1 MLKVGGD
8 IELSASDLVGH
19 LNCRYLTDLDLAVAN
34 GQREKPKHWDPF
46 LKLLQE
52 RGAIHEKAF
61 LDHLRSE
68 GYQVF
73 EVEGIG
79 TDQALVDQTTTA
91 MRAGAEIIVQGA
103 FRSDGWVGRTDIL
116 KRAETRSD
124 LGDWSYEVIDT
135 KLSRETKGGTLLQL
149 SLYSDLV
156 AAVQGRMPDQMHVVA
171 PWSEYKPQSFRTADY
186 AAFYRKVADGL
197 KQSVGRSRED
207 VNYPDPKEHCDVCRW
222 RVPCYLRRRT
232 DDHLCLVAG
241 ISKVQINELHRQG
254 INTVSNLAQMA
265 VPLSWKPER
274 GAVYSYER
282 LREQAR
288 IQIEGREA
296 KTILYEALP
305 RKPGFARPREPGFAR
320 PREPG
325 FARPRKPGFGLSC
338 LPTPSAGDVFFDI
351 EGDPFVG
358 EHGLEYLFGYCFSDD
373 SGEMRYVG
381 EWALSREEE
390 KSVCEHFIDFVIE
403 RLAAFPDLHVYH
415 YAPYEPAALKRL
427 TLRYGTRGDELDQM
441 LRTDLFV
448 DLYSVVKNGILASVE
463 SYSIKRLEPLY
474 DYIRSMELSNANSAL
489 ANLQAA
495 LELNDFDRITKENRD
510 VVKEYNRDD
519 CLSTHGLRN
528 WLERV
533 RTKLIEGGETIDR
546 PVPDSG
552 APSERVTEWT
562 IRINDVIRRIRA
574 DIPVDQELRSE
585 EQQSR
590 WTLANVLD
598 WHRREE
604 KAAWWEYFR
613 LRDRSAEELFEERA
627 GLSGL
632 EFVEN
637 LGGTA
642 KAPIHRYRYPAQET
656 ELRGGKSLR
665 RTGGA
670 EFGSIVSISLD
681 DRTVEIKKRMD
692 SAGLHPEAV
701 FAATK
706 KLSDR
711 KSWPIPSQGWE
722 ITSRKTE

>member
-1 MLKVGGD
+1 
-8 IELSASDLVGH
+8 
-19 LNCRYLTDLDLAVAN
+19 
-34 GQREKPKHWDPF
+34 
-46 LKLLQE
+46 
-52 RGAIHEKAF
+52 
-61 LDHLRSE
+61 
-68 GYQVF
+68 
-73 EVEGIG
+73 
-79 TDQALVDQTTTA
+79 
-91 MRAGAEIIVQGA
+91 MRAGAQIIFQGA

-116 KRAETRSD
+116 KRVETPSD

-156 AAVQGRMPDQMHVVA
+156 ASVQGRMPDQMHVVA
-171 PWSEYKPQSFRTADY
+171 PWSDYKPQSFRTADY

-197 KQSVGRSRED
+197 KQSIGRSRDD

-222 RVPCYLRRRT
+222 RVPCDLRRRA

-274 GAVYSYER
+274 GAVHSYER

-305 RKPGFARPREPGFAR
+305 RKPGFALPRK
-320 PREPG
+320 PG

-390 KSVCEHFIDFVIE
+390 KSVFEHFIDFVIE

-415 YAPYEPAALKRL
+415 YAPYEPAALKHL

-474 DYIRSMELSNANSAL
+474 DYIRAMELSNANSAL

-495 LELNDFDRITKENRD
+495 LELNDLDRITKENRD
-510 VVKEYNRDD
+510 VVKGYNRDD

-533 RTKLIEGGETIDR
+533 RTKLIEGGESIDR

-562 IRINDVIRRIRA
+562 IRINDIIRRIRA

-590 WTLANVLD
+590 WILANVLD

-613 LRDRSAEELFEERA
+613 LRDLSAEELLEERA

-637 LGGTA
+637 VGGTA

-656 ELRGGKSLR
+656 ELRGGESLR

-670 EFGSIVSISLD
+670 EFGSIESISLD
-681 DRTVEIKKRMD
+681 DRTVDIKKRMD

-701 FAATK
+701 FAHKIVGSKELADS
-706 KLSDR
+706 LARLGDYVAENGMIGNGPYQAGR
-711 KSWPIPSQGWE
+711 DLLLREAPRIGWRCN
-722 ITSRKTE
+722 SV